1 MKTQCPHCNQ
11 EYDVDDQ
18 NNGEIVTCE
27 ACSQE
32 FVIEPIPEGDDNAPP
47 EAVPEVVRKAEPVM
61 APRPIPEPVPEA
73 IPEAVPEAAAN
84 PNMMFCRNCGK
95 QIARE
100 AIFCPGCGT
109 KYGPVGEDKLS
120 GGTILILWLLMLI
133 PFVGGILVVLISSIL
148 YYVWKGSYP
157 KKAKAVNLH
166 GWLVFLVSIL
176 LWMILFRLR

>member
-61 APRPIPEPVPEA
+61 APRPTPEPVPEA

-100 AIFCPGCGT
+100 AVICPNCGT

-120 GGTILILWLLMLI
+120 GGTILILWLLLLV
-133 PFVGGILVVLISSIL
+133 PFGGILVVFVSSIL

-176 LWMILFRLR
+176 LWIILFRMH